1 MLLKNSVSRGLPVF
15 TMPFFLKKTITEQRA
30 YIILFYFNW
39 LGQIS
44 TVPLCSAGPVWCE
57 GEIHPTLMGN
67 KKENRS
73 RRRKDSIPDESIG
86 KKATIIGMP
95 EESEGKFIFLWG
107 FLFYILKLKY
117 FLWIMQMNLHILA
130 VIIFVPKYLFT
141 YDFLIVWKSFSNFN
155 PVFLT
160 KPLFYAT

>member
-1 MLLKNSVSRGLPVF
+1 
-15 TMPFFLKKTITEQRA
+15 MPKLVGKTPNRPQMFRRA
-30 YIILFYFNW
+30 
-39 LGQIS
+39 
-44 TVPLCSAGPVWCE
+44 CE

-95 EESEGKFIFLWG
+95 EESERKFIFLWG

-117 FLWIMQMNLHILA
+117 LEIMQMNL
-130 VIIFVPKYLFT
+130 
-141 YDFLIVWKSFSNFN
+141 SE
-155 PVFLT
+155 
-160 KPLFYAT
+160 

>member
-1 MLLKNSVSRGLPVF
+1 MYLQCTFKK
-15 TMPFFLKKTITEQRA
+15 KKTKLRGAQV
-30 YIILFYFNW
+30 LFLCQNW
-39 LGQIS
+39 LGENP
-44 TVPLCSAGPVWCE
+44 TDPRCSGGPVWCE

-117 FLWIMQMNLHILA
+117 FLWIMQTNLHILA